1 MVHTKI
7 SDLNVGHKKVN
18 VTETARI
25 LNLLDEKNKMIELQF
40 LKLGQTLSTM
50 TSLKQGSNWCRK
62 VRHVLSFNR
71 NVKQISV

>member
-7 SDLNVGHKKVN
+7 SDLKVGHKKVN

-40 LKLGQTLSTM
+40 LKLGQT
-50 TSLKQGSNWCRK
+50 
-62 VRHVLSFNR
+62 
-71 NVKQISV
+71 